1 MLARTQYTARFKHSK
16 IMIMA
21 IHVEPDS
28 RTLSSTVTW
37 ESHFVRKSVFR
48 DLRPE
53 PETGLD
59 AHAGLCTA
67 ILQTTLSHVHHASL
81 NFSFIFKF

>member
-1 MLARTQYTARFKHSK
+1 
-16 IMIMA
+16 MIMA

-37 ESHFVRKSVFR
+37 KSHFVRKSVFR

-67 ILQTTLSHVHHASL
+67 ILQTKLSHVHHASL